1 MAWSTTFLPGESR
14 KERLKKAAHVCPSPA
29 QLAWM
34 EREFVAFLHYSP
46 NTFTGR
52 QWGNGTETLSD
63 FCPDRQDPAQ
73 WVRVCREAGMRMVI
87 PTLKHHDGFCQWRTE
102 TTDFQTANSPA
113 PADLAEE
120 ISRACQTE
128 GLDFGVYLSPWDMY
142 QRGQGVWPN
151 PEYQALYLRQLRELM
166 TRYGKVGELW
176 LDGACGDL
184 PIWEPVASYD
194 PEAWYDVMEQ
204 EQPDCVVRRY
214 DPFAFA
220 DEAEWEALRRG
231 EWELSWRGKAV
242 RWVGNEDG
250 VGRED
255 EWSVQPVF
263 HRVLGSDATLPD
275 LGQESY
281 YDDAV
286 GAVWYP
292 NEVNTHLLNQWFWN
306 EETSYVR
313 PLSDLINIFYHSIG
327 NNGTLLLNVSPD
339 RHGVI
344 PEDQIIRLQEFRAFR
359 EGTFG
364 TDLAEGA
371 VVAADSCAAGTAA
384 ETVLQ
389 ENGFWS
395 PDCADWDADLHTAS
409 LELTL
414 PEARSFD
421 NLLIREDIRQG
432 QRVAHWRASAF
443 VDGAWQQIAEKKTI
457 GYKTIVRFPAVTTDR
472 VRIEILRSWDTPV
485 ISRVSLHKTYLP
497 ETQDLR
503 PYRLMEIPAL
513 AEVPQDLRPGLRYTV
528 YQGGMQSAAMA
539 ETSGRAVLDTAII
552 ARPVIPEVCGAQ
564 NYTVVWEGYLKVP
577 FAREALFRLGS
588 ADGAILWLN
597 DQRVIDNDEPHDYT
611 QKIAT
616 VKLSPGYYRFKL
628 TYTSFRHPGQMELL
642 FSNPASEFCPFDP
655 HDLSHTAE

>member
-1 MAWSTTFLPGESR
+1 MAWSTTFLPEESR

-46 NTFTGR
+46 NTFTNR
-52 QWGNGTETLSD
+52 QWGNGTEVLSD

-73 WVRVCREAGMRMVI
+73 WVRICREAGMRMVI
-87 PTLKHHDGFCQWRTE
+87 PTLKHHDGFCQWHTE
-102 TTDFQTANSPA
+102 TTPFQTANSPA

-120 ISRACQTE
+120 ISQACQAE
-128 GLDFGVYLSPWDMY
+128 GIDFGVYLSPWDMH
-142 QRGQGVWPN
+142 QRGEGVWPN
-151 PEYQALYLRQLRELM
+151 PEYQELYLRQLRELM
-166 TRYGKVGELW
+166 TRYGKIGELW

-184 PIWEPVASYD
+184 PIWEPVTSYD
-194 PEAWYDVMEQ
+194 PEAWYDVMEK
-204 EQPDCVVRRY
+204 EQPGCVVRRY
-214 DPFAFA
+214 DPFTFA

-231 EWELSWRGKAV
+231 EGELSWRGKAV

-263 HRVLGSDATLPD
+263 HRVLSSDATLPD
-275 LGQESY
+275 LGQEHY
-281 YDDAV
+281 YDEAV

-292 NEVNTHLLNQWFWN
+292 NEVNTHILNQWFWN

-364 TDLAEGA
+364 TNLADGA
-371 VVAADSCAAGTAA
+371 AVIADSFAPGAAA
-384 ETVLQ
+384 ENVLRD
-389 ENGFWS
+389 EGVWS
-395 PDCADWDADLHTAS
+395 PDQSDWDADLHTAA

-414 PEARSFD
+414 PEARTFD

-432 QRVAHWRASAF
+432 QRVAHWKAYAW
-443 VDGAWQQIAEKKTI
+443 VDDAWQQIAEKKTI
-457 GYKTIVRFPAVTTDR
+457 GFKTIVRFPAVTTDR

-485 ISRVSLHKTYLP
+485 ISRVSLHMTFLP

-503 PYRLMEIPAL
+503 PYQLKEIPAL
-513 AEVPQDLRPGLRYTV
+513 SEVPQNLQQGLRCTV
-528 YQGGMQSAAMA
+528 YEGGMQSAAMA
-539 ETSGRAVLDTAII
+539 ETSGRAVLAAAVTAQ
-552 ARPVIPEVCGAQ
+552 PVIPDICGEQ
-564 NYTVVWEGYLKVP
+564 NYTVVWEGYLKIP
-577 FAREALFRLGS
+577 YAREALFRLGS
-588 ADGAILWLN
+588 ADGAIFWLN
-597 DQRVIDNDEPHDYT
+597 GQRVIDNDEPHDYA
-611 QKIAT
+611 QQIAT
-616 VKLSPGYYRFKL
+616 VKLDAGMYAFKL
-628 TYTSFRHPGQMELL
+628 AYTSFRHPGQMELL
-642 FSNPASEFCPFDP
+642 FSNPASEFCPFYP
-655 HDLSHTAE
+655 HDLFCEAK